1 MKANKT
7 MVAMAKIL
15 KDAEKARAAEV
26 EADKRMWDK
35 RIAAAAKGKPMA
47 FNLVRSF

>member
-7 MVAMAKIL
+7 MVALAKIL
-15 KDAEKARAAEV
+15 KDASILRAAEV
-26 EADKRMWDK
+26 EADKRFWDK

-47 FNLVRSF
+47 FNLVRTF